1 MRGLFNDIF
10 QSLGYDI
17 TLPGAE
23 MYYDVLCDVIEDKKN
38 GMSNSKILEMIP
50 RYCLEYYHFCYEVG
64 RIKFFQ
70 LIDEFR
76 NSKKP
81 IRKKKRKVNVD
92 DLFDNTNLSFEK
104 HLLSFAPY
112 FITKE
117 QELDKNKQY
126 VKK

>member
-1 MRGLFNDIF
+1 MRRLFNDVF

-23 MYYDVLCDVIEDKKN
+23 MYCDVLCDVIEDKKN
-38 GMSNSKILEMIP
+38 DMSNSEILEMIP
-50 RYCLEYYHFCYEVG
+50 RYCLEYYHFFYEVG

-92 DLFDNTNLSFEK
+92 DLLDNPNLSFEE

-112 FITKE
+112 FIMKE